1 MVGDRLRDQKG
12 WCVWVTGLPGSGKST
27 ITSLL
32 EQKLKTL
39 GAYTEVVS
47 VDLVRKHLTPTPTYS
62 EEERSLVYGA
72 LVFTSLMLTKNGV
85 NVIIDAT
92 GNRRRFREQARH
104 LIADFMEAYVK
115 CPLEVCIQRE
125 ENRKDRHLAPSQIYT
140 KAKLGDAP
148 NVPGVGVPYETSNP
162 EVTVDSSTLS
172 PSECTEVVMRALNER
187 ILSRRS

>member
-1 MVGDRLRDQKG
+1 MRDQKG

-39 GAYTEVVS
+39 GAYVEVVS

-72 LVFTSLMLTKNGV
+72 LVFTSFMLTKYGV

-92 GNRRRFREQARH
+92 GNRRRFREQARY

-115 CPLEVCIQRE
+115 CPLEVCMQRE
-125 ENRKDRHLAPSQIYT
+125 ENRKDLHLAPSQIYT

-148 NVPGVGVPYETSNP
+148 NVPGVGVPYEASNP
-162 EVTVDSSTLS
+162 EVTVDSSKLS
-172 PSECTEVVMRALNER
+172 PSECAEVVMSALNEL

>member
-1 MVGDRLRDQKG
+1 MRDQKG

-32 EQKLKTL
+32 EKKLRAL
-39 GAYTEVVS
+39 GAYVGVVS

-72 LVFTSLMLTKNGV
+72 LVFTSLMLTKHGV

-115 CPLEVCIQRE
+115 CPLDVCMQRE
-125 ENRKDRHLAPSQIYT
+125 KTVKICISLQ
-140 KAKLGDAP
+140 AK
-148 NVPGVGVPYETSNP
+148 
-162 EVTVDSSTLS
+162 ST
-172 PSECTEVVMRALNER
+172 
-187 ILSRRS
+187 RRRNWGTLPMFQESAFPMKLLIQK